1 MGDCRLSTRAA
12 EFCSSL
18 KPLAIPAHGDVEPS
32 VILIRSHDALFAL
45 VFGTAEQAAELLR
58 CHLPASTA
66 AAMDWSSLR
75 RVEASFVGRD
85 LTKRHADLLF
95 TVLMGGRPVL
105 LHVILEHKSGSDR
118 FTVLQLLRYRV
129 RVWDRWQQDHPE
141 STALPPVLTLVVHH
155 GAAPWSAPRTLRE
168 LVDLGEVPAVVADF
182 VLAQQVEAPFLLLDI
197 AALSEAELSDL
208 RLSVVA
214 DLTLRFL
221 QFLRTRSVDE
231 AAGDIARWQDAMQ
244 ALLEHPRGHEVLA
257 ALFSWLLAGV
267 PQRDEALRTVLA
279 AVDDRST
286 RQTMKSM
293 LDDLLEQGFARG
305 LAKGHQEGRQEGHH
319 EGRRDGLLAALLG
332 VCEAR
337 FGAVPAPV
345 LVRFQG
351 ADEAALAAWTI
362 RAATAASLDH
372 VFAHG

>member
-1 MGDCRLSTRAA
+1 M
-12 EFCSSL
+12 
-18 KPLAIPAHGDVEPS
+18 
-32 VILIRSHDALFAL
+32 ILIRSHDALFAL
-45 VFGTAEQAAELLR
+45 VFGTVEQAAELLR
-58 CHLPASTA
+58 SQLPASTA

-75 RVEASFVGRD
+75 RVEASFVDVD
-85 LTKRHADLLF
+85 LSKRHADLLF
-95 TVLMGGRPVL
+95 AVQMGGKTVL
-105 LHVILEHKSGSDR
+105 LHVLLEHK
-118 FTVLQLLRYRV
+118 TVLQLLRYRV

-168 LVDLGEVPAVVADF
+168 LVEVGGVAPEVADF
-182 VLAQQVEAPFLLLDI
+182 VLSQQPEATFLLLDL
-197 AALSEAELSDL
+197 ATLSEAELSDL

-214 DLTLRFL
+214 DLALRFL

-231 AAGDIARWQDAMQ
+231 AAGDIARWQRAMQ
-244 ALLEHPRGHEVLA
+244 ALLEHPRGQEVLA

-267 PQRDEALRTVLA
+267 PRREEALRTVLA
-279 AVDDRST
+279 VVDDPRT

-305 LAKGHQEGRQEGHH
+305 LAKGHQEGRQEGRQQ
-319 EGRRDGLLAALLG
+319 GRRDGLLAAL
-332 VCEAR
+332 VAFCEAR

-345 LVRFQG
+345 LERFQG

-362 RAATAASLDH
+362 RAATAASLEH
-372 VFAHG
+372 VFGHG

>member
-1 MGDCRLSTRAA
+1 M
-12 EFCSSL
+12 
-18 KPLAIPAHGDVEPS
+18 IPVHGELEHP
-32 VILIRSHDALFAL
+32 VIPIRSHDALFAL
-45 VFGTAEQAAELLR
+45 VFGTVEQAAELLR
-58 CHLPASTA
+58 CQLPASTA
-66 AAMDWSSLR
+66 GAMDWSTLR
-75 RVEASFVGRD
+75 RVEASFVGAD
-85 LTKRHADLLF
+85 LSKRHADLLF

-129 RVWDRWQQDHPE
+129 RVWDRWQQDHPDAT
-141 STALPPVLTLVVHH
+141 SLPPVLTLVVHH
-155 GAAPWSAPRTLRE
+155 GPVPWSAPRTLRD
-168 LVDLGEVPAVVADF
+168 LVDLGEVPVPVADF
-182 VLAQQVEAPFLLLDI
+182 VLAQQPEAPFLLLDI

-231 AAGDIARWQDAMQ
+231 AAGDIARWQHAMQ
-244 ALLEHPRGHEVLA
+244 ALLEHPRGQEVLA

-267 PQRDEALRTVLA
+267 PRRDEALRTVLA
-279 AVDDRST
+279 AVGDRTT

-305 LAKGHQEGRQEGHH
+305 LAKGHQEGHREGLQ

-332 VCEAR
+332 ICEAR

-345 LVRFQG
+345 LERFHG
-351 ADEAALAAWTI
+351 ADEASLAAWTI
-362 RAATAASLDH
+362 RAATSASLDQ